1 LGNAASIDRSGN
13 GQVVVPID
21 DFLLAGALATL
32 FEQLDGVFAFNFQP
46 NTSD

>member
-13 GQVVVPID
+13 GQVVVPVND
-21 DFLLAGALATL
+21 LFLAGAFAAL

-46 NTSD
+46 NTSY